1 MCNDMSVYLFIQ
13 PFTFISVRPLNP
25 YLVHFFI
32 QTFLY
37 LLFSENIFAAVLEL
51 YKDDGMH
58 SLPNSEEVLVC
69 TSETTSEEVITSVTR
84 FYTNRSTC
92 IYEKITRF

>member
-13 PFTFISVRPLNP
+13 PFTFIPVRPLNP

-92 IYEKITRF
+92 I